1 MEKLN
6 FLGICIVLLC
16 IFSCAADKNGGNTS
30 SGLLSSS
37 SGSYVTSTNG
47 VKYNIHNA
55 HSGAKA
61 KFGDFLSMNLQYT
74 TTNDSLIF
82 SSYNKPK
89 PLSFKFQK
97 TLFKGVLNEGL
108 QQMAAKDS
116 ATFLVPA
123 DSIWG
128 ERLPNYLKPG
138 DKIKYTVSLLKIQTQ
153 EEYQQERN
161 ARLDRQREVDTKEI
175 EAYLQ
180 KSGQK
185 LEKTAS
191 GLYYAVTKAGSGKV
205 PNNDDVATAKY
216 TVSLLNGTEVE
227 STKGQF
233 KELPLNRQIRG
244 LREGIGLIKKGG
256 SGTLLIP
263 STIAYGERNRGKI
276 PPNSNLI
283 YNIEISNINAAKQ

>member
-16 IFSCAADKNGGNTS
+16 IFSCASDKNGGGA
-30 SGLLSSS
+30 GLLGGSA
-37 SGSYVTSTNG
+37 SYVTSANG
-47 VKYNIHNA
+47 VKYIIHNA
-55 HSGAKA
+55 HDGTKA

-82 SSYNKPK
+82 SSYKKPK

-108 QQMAAKDS
+108 QQMAALDS

-153 EEYQQERN
+153 EEYQEERN
-161 ARLDRQREVDTKEI
+161 ARLDRQRDVDTKEI
-175 EAYLQ
+175 EAYLA
-180 KSGQK
+180 KSGDK

-191 GLYYAVTKAGSGKV
+191 GLYYGITKAGSGKA
-205 PNNDDVATAKY
+205 PSNDDVATAKY
-216 TVSLLNGTEVE
+216 TVTLLDGTEVE
-227 STKGQF
+227 STSGKF

-244 LREGIGLIKKGG
+244 LREGIGLLKKGG

-263 STIAYGERNRGKI
+263 STIAYGERKRGKI

-283 YNIEISNINAAKQ
+283 YTIEISDIGAAKQ